1 MGCERASIEVDEP
14 ADAPSALARARRE
27 IAELRGELA
36 ALSRD
41 REEWLTVL
49 AHELRTP
56 LTVIGGYNRLLLSGE
71 AGPLSAEQARYL
83 GESTRCCQRLDA
95 FVVRLL
101 DTVHDGFLEQRL
113 EITRND
119 LGRVLADACTA
130 ARPLVE
136 AKGLRSTLTVDD
148 DARFALVD
156 PERIDQVVTNLI
168 SNAVRH
174 TRSGGE
180 IRVTARRLPGAGR
193 EHIEVAVADEGPGID
208 PADRERVFEPFV
220 RLDGA
225 ERKDGLGLGLS
236 ICRRIVTAHGG
247 TIAVDTGPGGGCRFA
262 FTLAAAEAA
271 EPAEAS

>member
-1 MGCERASIEVDEP
+1 VDEP